1 MHLLELVIQ
10 DLRSSIEEF
19 EAAALVNLQKSVDLL
34 DLDKALR

>member
-19 EAAALVNLQKSVDLL
+19 EAAALVNLKKSVDLL